1 MRVMEN
7 CKQFISEHPVHPK
20 LRRQALLV
28 FATNLIIMN
37 CGYGIGV
44 TSPMITQLRDEKLL
58 DDDMASWFAS
68 SLVLGQI
75 IGSLFG
81 AWLANTV
88 GRKKACIGS
97 AFLSIFGWLFI
108 FGSHFDWMLIVG
120 RVWTGFFDSLSYPAC
135 IMFVSEVSET
145 KLKGS
150 FLNSTGLFC
159 GLGIALGYLIGFNIF
174 WRFACFAPI
183 IHSSI
188 AIMLLCFCYES
199 PVYLL
204 MKQKDAS
211 FSFHWYR
218 ELLVEDVKD
227 RLEVERELREMDD
240 ETSSS
245 DNSIKQTV
253 EKLFRGEN
261 LRAYLILGTLFMLY
275 PLTGVYS
282 ITFFAVDLFRKLGLG
297 DANTVAVI
305 TAFVRCLG
313 TSLSSFLLYKFG
325 RRRIMIVST
334 GLVTLIMGL
343 IAGLVTT
350 KEAGVEIDDTAVC
363 WALTILIITFMF
375 CVGLALVS
383 FPWILLG
390 GRQFY

>member
-1 MRVMEN
+1 M
-7 CKQFISEHPVHPK
+7 
-20 LRRQALLV
+20 
-28 FATNLIIMN
+28 IIVN

-44 TSPMITQLRDEKLL
+44 TSPMISQLSEENLL
-58 DDDMASWFAS
+58 DEAMASWFAS

-108 FGSHFDWMLIVG
+108 VCSHFDWMLIVG

-135 IMFVSEVSET
+135 IMFISEISET

-150 FLNSTGLFC
+150 FLNSTALAC
-159 GLGIALGYLIGFNIF
+159 GLGIALGYLIGFNVF

-183 IHSSI
+183 FHSSA
-188 AIMLLCFCYES
+188 AIILLWFCSES

-204 MKQKDAS
+204 MKKEEAADS
-211 FSFHWYR
+211 LHWYR
-218 ELLVEDVKD
+218 ELLQEDDKD
-227 RLEVERELREMDD
+227 RLEVERELKEM
-240 ETSSS
+240 EEGTSSS
-245 DNSIKQTV
+245 GKELKDVMK
-253 EKLFRGEN
+253 ELLHGEN
-261 LRAYLILGTLFMLY
+261 LRAYLIVGSLFMLF
-275 PLTGVYS
+275 PLTGCYS
-282 ITFFAVDLFRKLGLG
+282 ITFFAVELFKKLQLG
-297 DANTVAVI
+297 GAEVVAVV
-305 TAFVRCLG
+305 TAFARCVG
-313 TSLSSFLLYKFG
+313 TSLSTVLLYKFG

-334 GLVTLIMGL
+334 SVVTLIMGL

-350 KEAGVEIDDTAVC
+350 KEAGVEIDDNAVC
-363 WALTILIITFMF
+363 WALTILIILFMF

-383 FPWILLG
+383 FPWILMG
-390 GRQFY
+390 GRGHSNISHFSFFPQFNFQRSGFHLT